1 MGTSKRQQKPQQIA
15 EVIAGS
21 GGWIRTSDIRVNSAA
36 LCHSTTP
43 ECAIALRR
51 KRPAC
56 AGLCLLVTM
65 DDASYAN
72 NASEGWVLLKL
83 FAKRDNVIQDKH
95 RESRASGQIFLG
107 ICFVKKRN
115 RQRMTVLPR

>member
-43 ECAIALRR
+43 ECFGP
-51 KRPAC
+51 KRPRTPGSCFAV
-56 AGLCLLVTM
+56 GSFTT
-65 DDASYAN
+65 YAN
-72 NASEGWVLLKL
+72 NPSV
-83 FAKRDNVIQDKH
+83 R
-95 RESRASGQIFLG
+95 
-107 ICFVKKRN
+107 
-115 RQRMTVLPR
+115 